1 MCQGVVTR
9 ASAGGEDA
17 RTSGGLHGGICLT
30 RIRVGTRT
38 SRLAMVQTEMMVS
51 LIRANHPTADVEVI
65 PITTLGD
72 RLPLE
77 KRAEVEGKGAFTED
91 LESLLAN
98 GTVDVGVHS
107 MKDLPMKLGPGLAIA
122 ATPARADPRDALVS
136 RGGSTFASLR
146 QGATLGTSSLRRK
159 AQLRALRGDLR
170 VSDLHGNVDTRLR
183 RMDELGIDGIV
194 VAAAG
199 LERLGRS
206 DRITQ
211 YFDIDE
217 IVPAPCQGTIALEA
231 REDDQ
236 VILRLLRVLDNTEVR
251 TVATCERSFAT
262 RLGGDCDIPVGF
274 HASLEEKTL
283 KLVGAV
289 LSPDGG
295 RAVRHVSEASASDPM
310 AAGEDFAEELL
321 ALGGRQILE
330 AVAD

>member
-1 MCQGVVTR
+1 
-9 ASAGGEDA
+9 
-17 RTSGGLHGGICLT
+17 
-30 RIRVGTRT
+30 
-38 SRLAMVQTEMMVS
+38 MVQTEIVVS
-51 LIRANHPTADVEVI
+51 LIRASHPTADVEVI

-77 KRAEVEGKGAFTED
+77 KRAEVEGKGAFAED
-91 LESLLAN
+91 LEALLAN

-107 MKDLPMKLGPGLAIA
+107 MKDLPMELGEGLAIA
-122 ATPARADPRDALVS
+122 ATPVRADPRDALVS
-136 RGGSTFASLR
+136 REGATLATLR

-159 AQLRALRGDLR
+159 AQLRALRRDLR

-194 VAAAG
+194 LAAAG
-199 LERLGRS
+199 LERLGRA

-231 REDDQ
+231 RENDQ
-236 VILRLLRVLDNTEVR
+236 ETLGLLRVLDNKDVR
-251 TVATCERSFAT
+251 TVSACERSFAT

-274 HASLEEKTL
+274 HAALEGPTL

-295 RAVRHVSEASASDPM
+295 RVVKHASEASASGPTI
-310 AAGEDFAEELL
+310 AGEDFAEELL
-321 ALGGRQILE
+321 RLGGRQILE
-330 AVAD
+330 DVAG

>member
-1 MCQGVVTR
+1 
-9 ASAGGEDA
+9 
-17 RTSGGLHGGICLT
+17 
-30 RIRVGTRT
+30 
-38 SRLAMVQTEMMVS
+38 MVQAEIVVS
-51 LIRANHPTADVEVI
+51 MIRSIHPTAEVEVV
-65 PITTLGD
+65 PVSTLGD

-91 LESLLAN
+91 LEALLAN

-107 MKDLPMKLGPGLAIA
+107 MKDLPMKLGAGLVIA
-122 ATPARADPRDALVS
+122 ATPVRADPRDALVS
-136 RGGSTFASLR
+136 REGATLASLK

-159 AQLRALRGDLR
+159 AQLRALRRDLR

-183 RMDELGIDGIV
+183 RMGELGIDGIV
-194 VAAAG
+194 LAAAG
-199 LERLGRS
+199 LERLGRA

-217 IVPAPCQGTIALEA
+217 LVPAPCQGTIALEA

-236 VILRLLRVLDNTEVR
+236 VILRLLGALDNKEVR
-251 TVATCERSFAT
+251 TVSTCERSFAT

-274 HASLEEKTL
+274 YASLEGPTL

-295 RAVRHVSEASASDPM
+295 RVVRHASEALASDPT
-310 AAGEDFAEELL
+310 AAGKDFADELL
-321 ALGGRQILE
+321 QLGGRQILE

>member
-1 MCQGVVTR
+1 
-9 ASAGGEDA
+9 
-17 RTSGGLHGGICLT
+17 
-30 RIRVGTRT
+30 
-38 SRLAMVQTEMMVS
+38 MVQTATVVS
-51 LIRANHPTADVEVI
+51 LIRANHPTAEVEVI

-91 LESLLAN
+91 LETMLAN
-98 GTVDVGVHS
+98 GKVDIGVHS
-107 MKDLPMKLGPGLAIA
+107 MKDLPMQLGAGLAIA
-122 ATPARADPRDALVS
+122 ATPVRADPRDALVS
-136 RGGSTFASLR
+136 REGDTLASLK

-159 AQLRALRGDLR
+159 AQLRALRKDLK

-183 RMDELGIDGIV
+183 RMDELEIDGIV
-194 VAAAG
+194 LAAAG
-199 LERLGRS
+199 LERLGRA

-236 VILRLLRVLDNTEVR
+236 MTLGLLRVLDNKEVR
-251 TVATCERSFAT
+251 TVSMCERSFAT

-274 HASLEEKTL
+274 HASLEGPTL

-289 LSPDGG
+289 LSPDGS
-295 RAVRHVSEASASDPM
+295 RDVRHAAKALASNPTT
-310 AAGEDFAEELL
+310 AGEDFAEELL
-321 ALGGRQILE
+321 RLGGRQILE